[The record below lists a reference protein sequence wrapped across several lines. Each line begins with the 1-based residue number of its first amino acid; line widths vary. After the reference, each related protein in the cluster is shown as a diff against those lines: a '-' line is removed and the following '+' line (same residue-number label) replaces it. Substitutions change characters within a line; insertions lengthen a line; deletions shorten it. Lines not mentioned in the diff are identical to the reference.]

1 MKYAKG
7 LFAFLFIICNVNSFA
22 QDTTKVLFIGNSFTG
37 ANNLPNLFAQLSID
51 AGHNITVDSHTPG
64 GISVGDIGQGTQAHM
79 NNPLVYSLIKGNDW
93 DYVVLQDNQ
102 GRFSHPYGQF
112 PDPILQSK
120 VIEGHLKIRDS
131 LLFYHPC
138 SHMIWFGGFGTKNG
152 LAPDFTSGSAMIDS
166 IYQNYKFLND
176 TAQEIIAPI
185 GPAFLRIIF
194 GHPSINLWGA
204 DNTHPSLDGS
214 FLTACVIYSSIFKQ
228 SPLFSSYNPGLST
241 SNDSLLKNI
250 GYQTT
255 MDSLNFTGLKTISP
269 LLNQSNDTLSVTNFQ
284 NCRWFYN
291 NTPYNSNNCIA
302 VMNQWGSYSA
312 ILTDA
317 NGCEF
322 RTVAYEHSPGNISLE
337 DFPKDEVS
345 LFPNPSQDRF
355 FLNLNDSKGHP
366 SYSVSTANGT
376 IILKGNLIDSEAIID
391 LSDQP
396 PGLYFLTVQIQEGLI
411 IRKMV
416 KD

>member
-1 MKYAKG
+1 MKHAKG
-7 LFAFLFIICNVNSFA
+7 LLGILFFICTINSLG

-51 AGHNITVDSHTPG
+51 AGHNIVIDSHMPG
-64 GISVGDIGQGTQAHM
+64 GVSVGDIGQGNQAHM
-79 NNPLVYSLIKGNDW
+79 NNPHVYSLLKSNDW

-112 PDPILQSK
+112 PDPTFQSK

-176 TAQEIIAPI
+176 TALEVIAPI
-185 GPAFLRIIF
+185 GPAFLRIIS
-194 GHPSINLWGA
+194 GNPSINLWGA
-204 DNTHPSLDGS
+204 DNTHPSLHGS

-228 SPLFSSYNPGLST
+228 SPLLSSYNPGIST
-241 SNDSLLKNI
+241 SDDSLLKMT

-255 MDSLNFTGLKTISP
+255 MDSIDFTGLKSISP
-269 LLNQSNDTLSVTNFQ
+269 MLNKSNDTLLVVNFQ
-284 NCRWFYN
+284 NCRWLYN
-291 NTPYNSNNCIA
+291 NSPYPSNNCQA
-302 VMNQWGSYSA
+302 VMDSSGLYSA
-312 ILTDA
+312 IVTDN

-322 RTVAYEHSPGNISLE
+322 RTLAYEHNPGIISLM
-337 DFPKDEVS
+337 DYTKDLIS
-345 LFPNPSQDRF
+345 LYPNPSKDNF
-355 FLNLNDSKGHP
+355 ILKLNDSNGPHL
-366 SYSVSTANGT
+366 YTISTAQGELIREGEINSSSKT
-376 IILKGNLIDSEAIID
+376 IG
-391 LSDQP
+391 LSQQP
-396 PGLYFLTVQIQEGLI
+396 PGMYILKIRIKGSLI
-411 IRKMV
+411 TRKII
-416 KD
+416 KN